1 MNKPH
6 AGGDVYARCSKGSTA
21 GRGAIA
27 GWTPCPLCCAPSPPI
42 TLVSSTTSSTHNF
55 LTEESIRA
63 LISSIPNTTKS
74 LKLFS
79 HGRGL
84 AAHLHAVH
92 TPWKPGKAEVKRRKA
107 LQKRQE
113 NEKRR
118 LERSCA
124 KEDGTDGDDHMKR
137 ESKRQKI
144 THDDFTTSILPLQS
158 WLPTEEETKRWN
170 EQVVEIVALTEAE
183 SNKKKDNL
191 GDTVK
196 SKTSHTTSM
205 QGCDRNGKEHQSYRD
220 SLPAFLAAAADGDMS
235 TLKQLIE
242 NNNTGDENDHIQS
255 LLSLEDRNGST
266 AEHWA
271 SGGGHIKCIQYI
283 WNLRDRISE
292 DDDDGAATNSS
303 NNSDTTTKHGNKKVI
318 RRRDGK
324 TALHYAA
331 RNGRNEMIDL
341 ILSKKDAPSVN
352 VSSGD
357 GTTPLHMAC
366 YGGYVSTV
374 KRLVQMHGSDA
385 LAMNDWDCGAAHF
398 AAMSLGK
405 EGTDAVIALCKY
417 LKHDCCVDF
426 TSRQKQG
433 HTPLHKAASRKNRH
447 VIEWLADEAKSS
459 KQVEALGGLDDGGNS
474 ASSIWLSVGGDKDFG
489 QWMRETCS
497 SW

>member
-1 MNKPH
+1 MNKPQ

-27 GWTPCPLCCAPSPPI
+27 GWTPCPLCCASSN
-42 TLVSSTTSSTHNF
+42 VSSATSNSP
-55 LTEESIRA
+55 ESIRA

-107 LQKRQE
+107 LLKRQE

-118 LERSCA
+118 MERSCA
-124 KEDGTDGDDHMKR
+124 KEDGAGDDDHVER
-137 ESKRQKI
+137 CNKRQKLS
-144 THDDFTTSILPLQS
+144 HDESTIMPIYS
-158 WLPTEEETKRWN
+158 WHPTEEETKRWN

-183 SNKKKDNL
+183 ANKKIDDFL
-191 GDTVK
+191 DGTVK
-196 SKTSHTTSM
+196 TKPSNRSM
-205 QGCDRNGKEHQSYRD
+205 KGCDRNGKEHQSYRD
-220 SLPAFLAAAADGDMS
+220 SLPAFLAAAADGDLNN
-235 TLKQLIE
+235 LKKMIE
-242 NNNTGDENDHIQS
+242 NIAGDENDHIRN

-271 SGGGHIKCIQYI
+271 AGGGHIKCIQYI
-283 WNLRDRISE
+283 WDLKDRIHEE
-292 DDDDGAATNSS
+292 DGIATTNSS
-303 NNSDTTTKHGNKKVI
+303 SNNNNDTQMKHTNKKVV

-341 ILSKKDAPSVN
+341 ILSRKDAPSVN
-352 VSSGD
+352 IISGD

-366 YGGYVSTV
+366 YGGYASTV
-374 KRLVQMHGSDA
+374 KHLVEKHASNA
-385 LAMNDWDCGAAHF
+385 LAMNDWNCGAAHF
-398 AAMSLGK
+398 AAMSLGN
-405 EGTDAVIALCKY
+405 EGADAVIALCEY
-417 LKHDCCVDF
+417 LKHDCGVYF

-447 VIEWLADEAKSS
+447 VIEWLARETKLSTKEDMED
-459 KQVEALGGLDDGGNS
+459 LGGVDDGGNS
-474 ASSIWLSVGGDKDFG
+474 ASSIWLSVGGDEDFG
-489 QWMRETCS
+489 QWMKNTCS

>member
-1 MNKPH
+1 MNKPQ

-27 GWTPCPLCCAPSPPI
+27 GWTPCPLCCASS
-42 TLVSSTTSSTHNF
+42 LVSASNTQAIHEF
-55 LTEESIRA
+55 V
-63 LISSIPNTTKS
+63 SSIPNNTTKS

-107 LQKRQE
+107 LLKRQE

-118 LERSCA
+118 MERSCA
-124 KEDGTDGDDHMKR
+124 KEDGVVDDDQR
-137 ESKRQKI
+137 CSKRQKL
-144 THDDFTTSILPLQS
+144 THDESTIIPLHS
-158 WLPTEEETKRWN
+158 WHPTEEEIKRWN
-170 EQVVEIVALTEAE
+170 EQVVEIVAITEAE
-183 SNKKKDNL
+183 ANKKRDSLDNA
-191 GDTVK
+191 
-196 SKTSHTTSM
+196 SM
-205 QGCDRNGKEHQSYRD
+205 KGCDRNGKEHQSYRD
-220 SLPAFLAAAADGDMS
+220 SLPEFLAAAADGDLT

-242 NNNTGDENDHIQS
+242 NNTGDEKDHHIRS

-271 SGGGHIKCIQYI
+271 AGGGHIKCIQYI
-283 WNLRDRISE
+283 WDLRERIRG
-292 DDDDGAATNSS
+292 DDDIATTS
-303 NNSDTTTKHGNKKVI
+303 KHGSKKVV

-341 ILSKKDAPSVN
+341 ILSRKDSPSVDI
-352 VSSGD
+352 SSGD

-374 KRLVQMHGSDA
+374 KHLVESHASNA
-385 LAMNDWDCGAAHF
+385 LAMNDWNCGAAHF

-405 EGTDAVIALCKY
+405 EGTDAVISMCDY
-417 LKHDCCVDF
+417 LKHDCGVDF

-447 VIEWLADEAKSS
+447 VIEWLAKETKST
-459 KQVEALGGLDDGGNS
+459 KTTMEALGGADDGGNR
-474 ASSIWLSVGGDKDFG
+474 ASSIWLSVSGDKDFG
-489 QWMRETCS
+489 QWMKNTCS
-497 SW
+497 NW

>member
-1 MNKPH
+1 MNKPQ

-27 GWTPCPLCCAPSPPI
+27 GWTPCPLCCSSSLVSPP
-42 TLVSSTTSSTHNF
+42 TSSTHI
-55 LTEESIRA
+55 LTDESIRA

-92 TPWKPGKAEVKRRKA
+92 TPWKPGKAEVKRRNA
-107 LQKRQE
+107 LQKRRE

-118 LERSCA
+118 LERLCA
-124 KEDGTDGDDHMKR
+124 KEDDGTDR
-137 ESKRQKI
+137 CSKRQKI
-144 THDDFTTSILPLQS
+144 THDDSTITTLQR
-158 WLPTEEETKRWN
+158 LHQTEEETKRWN

-183 SNKKKDNL
+183 ANKKN
-191 GDTVK
+191 
-196 SKTSHTTSM
+196 KTNITSM
-205 QGCDRNGKEHQSYRD
+205 RSCDRNGKEHQSYRN
-220 SLPAFLAAAADGDMS
+220 SLPEFLAAAAAGDLN
-235 TLKQLIE
+235 TLNELIK
-242 NNNTGDENDHIQS
+242 NNTGDEKDHIQS

-271 SGGGHIKCIQYI
+271 AGGGHLTCIQYL
-283 WNLRDRISE
+283 WKLSDRIRE
-292 DDDDGAATNSS
+292 DDIADTN
-303 NNSDTTTKHGNKKVI
+303 NGNSDTQQTKQHRKRKVV

-341 ILSKKDAPSVN
+341 ILSHKDAPSSVD
-352 VSSGD
+352 VTSGD
-357 GTTPLHMAC
+357 GTTSLHMAC

-374 KRLVQMHGSDA
+374 KHLVEKHNSDA
-385 LAMNDWDCGAAHF
+385 FAMNDWNCGAAHF
-398 AAMSLGK
+398 AAMSVGK
-405 EGTDAVIALCKY
+405 EGLDTVIALCKY
-417 LKHDCCVDF
+417 LKDNCGVNF

-447 VIEWLADEAKSS
+447 VIEWLADETKSTIHDM
-459 KQVEALGGLDDGGNS
+459 EALGGIDDGGNS
-474 ASSIWLSVGGDKDFG
+474 PSSIWLSVGGDKDFG
-489 QWMRETCS
+489 QFMKNACS